1 MKAFYW
7 FGIYLLLG
15 LWLLISPYALG
26 FTESPH
32 AFWNAIACGAVSVV
46 IALAGMYSEREQV
59 GERGY
64 SHKSPKP
71 A

>member
-1 MKAFYW
+1 MKTLYW

-26 FTESPH
+26 FEENLN
-32 AFWNAIACGAVSVV
+32 AFWNAVGSGAVALV
-46 IALAGMYSEREQV
+46 IAFAGMYYEREHVQEP
-59 GERGY
+59 GF
-64 SHKSPKP
+64 SHKSSRT